1 MLKKINESIRPIT
14 QIYFDVTKDS
24 IIFYCSAAPLNLRV
38 VGEVTG
44 VVPRLSDEAITWLN
58 AHNIPLNLEPGLYC
72 LEQPGNKLRKL
83 DEVLSNE
90 NNI

>member
-1 MLKKINESIRPIT
+1 MLKKKSMKEYAPIT

-44 VVPRLSDEAITWLN
+44 MVPRLSNEAITWLN
-58 AHNIPLNLEPGLYC
+58 AHNIPLNLEPGMYC
-72 LEQPGNKLRKL
+72 LEQPGNKLRIL
-83 DEVLSNE
+83 ED
-90 NNI
+90 

>member
-1 MLKKINESIRPIT
+1 MKEYAPIT

-44 VVPRLSDEAITWLN
+44 MVPRLSNEAITWLN
-58 AHNIPLNLEPGLYC
+58 THNITLNLELGMYC
-72 LEQPGNKLRKL
+72 LEQPGNKLRIL
-83 DEVLSNE
+83 ED
-90 NNI
+90 